1 MFHKTLSEAE
11 AGDQMGILCKGIKKG
26 DVRRGMAVAKP
37 GTVEQ
42 LDTFEVEPVIINES
56 LTHFS

>member
-56 LTHFS
+56 